1 MKKILLVITLIFT
14 VAASAFANEEK
25 IKPEVLDAF
34 KNKFSNA
41 QDVTWVI
48 GNNYFKASFNYY
60 GSQMFAYYTPTGK
73 LMGVTRYMSSTEL
86 PLYLRN
92 TLKEKY
98 TNYWISNVV
107 EESNKNGFS
116 YYITLENAD
125 TKIVLKSKSG
135 NDWTTYSKQQK
146 S

>member
-14 VAASAFANEEK
+14 LAANAFATEEK

-41 QDVTWVI
+41 QDVTWVA
-48 GNNYFKASFNYY
+48 GNNYYKATFNYY
-60 GSQMFAYYTPTGK
+60 GSQMFAYYTTTGK

-116 YYITLENAD
+116 YYITIENAD
-125 TKIVLKSKSG
+125 IKIVLKSKCG
-135 NDWTTYSKQQK
+135 GDWTIYSKQQK
-146 S
+146 L

>member
-1 MKKILLVITLIFT
+1 MKKILLAITLIFT
-14 VAASAFANEEK
+14 LAANAFATGEK

-41 QDVTWVI
+41 QDVTWVA
-48 GNNYFKASFNYY
+48 GNNYYKATFHYY
-60 GSQMFAYYTPTGK
+60 GSQMFAYYTLTGK

-107 EESNKNGFS
+107 EESNKSGFS
-116 YYITLENAD
+116 YYVTIENAD
-125 TKIVLKSKSG
+125 IKIVLKSKYGS
-135 NDWTTYSKQQK
+135 DWTIYSKQQK

>member
-1 MKKILLVITLIFT
+1 MKKILLAITILFI
-14 VAASAFANEEK
+14 VAANAFAMEDK

-41 QDVTWVI
+41 QDVTWVA

-60 GSQMFAYYTPTGK
+60 GSQMFAYYTITGK
-73 LMGVTRYMSSTEL
+73 LMGVTRHLSSTEL

-107 EESNKNGFS
+107 EESNKNGFC
-116 YYITLENAD
+116 YYITIENAD
-125 TKIVLKSKSG
+125 TKIVLKSKFG
-135 NDWTTYSKQQK
+135 NDWIIYSKQQK
-146 S
+146 

>member
-1 MKKILLVITLIFT
+1 MKKIVLVITFILT
-14 VAASAFANEEK
+14 LVALAFANEEK

-34 KNKFSNA
+34 KTKFSNA
-41 QDVTWVI
+41 QDVTWVA

-60 GSQMFAYYTPTGK
+60 GSPMFAWYTPSGK

-98 TNYWISNVV
+98 TLYWISNVV

-135 NDWTTYSKQQK
+135 NDWTIYSKQQK
-146 S
+146 